1 MIKEIERYQLLCKSA
16 KKYTR
21 SDNKDKK
28 VTEEVNV
35 KVVENSYS
43 KEEAKSLSV
52 IEETSQQQS
61 IEGYVPKS
69 QKPTK
74 SIMKSEHKKSGN
86 LKVKFDVEMKDA
98 NEGDE
103 LKNDDEKGSKKSKD
117 SDGSELSLNTS
128 SDDEVSFDHLC
139 DMLSANSYT
148 KINMF
153 FLSICDL
160 NKLSEYSANRTSIQ
174 NSDPEK
180 MGLFQR
186 KLVKEVDQINLHPDN
201 KSILKNEFETLL
213 TYLNFQYEAIPTFSE
228 SEYRTIIYCFLQF
241 IYNNSSAFHM
251 IRTKP
256 FKDLLTE
263 INEND
268 YNEILMDN
276 FKI

>member
-1 MIKEIERYQLLCKSA
+1 MKNKENYMFKKSQAFEFLWSYEYIKEKYDLLIKEIERYQLLCKSA

-28 VTEEVNV
+28 VAEEVNV

-61 IEGYVPKS
+61 IEGYVPKEKS

-74 SIMKSEHKKSGN
+74 SIMKNEHKKSGN

-103 LKNDDEKGSKKSKD
+103 LKNDNEKGSKKSKD

-139 DMLSANSYT
+139 DMLSANSY
-148 KINMF
+148 KKNMF
-153 FLSICDL
+153 IF
-160 NKLSEYSANRTSIQ
+160 
-174 NSDPEK
+174 
-180 MGLFQR
+180 
-186 KLVKEVDQINLHPDN
+186 V
-201 KSILKNEFETLL
+201 
-213 TYLNFQYEAIPTFSE
+213 
-228 SEYRTIIYCFLQF
+228 
-241 IYNNSSAFHM
+241 
-251 IRTKP
+251 
-256 FKDLLTE
+256 
-263 INEND
+263 
-268 YNEILMDN
+268 
-276 FKI
+276 